1 MKTVLAGLAVVA
13 ATALGFAPTADA
25 SPLQPAAVSN
35 VAAHGRWTVGV
46 GVGVRGGSPYAE
58 PAGYYRTEY
67 RWVPVTQFVGY
78 DVYGRPLY
86 TTSYVQQAYTVWVP
100 TTRYY
105 APRPAWGVGVSVGRV
120 WR

>member
-1 MKTVLAGLAVVA
+1 MKTILAGLAVVTA
-13 ATALGFAPTADA
+13 AALGFAPKAQAA
-25 SPLQPAAVSN
+25 SLQPAAVSN
-35 VAAHGRWTVGV
+35 VVAHGRWGAGI
-46 GVGVRGGSPYAE
+46 GVGVRGGTAYAE

-67 RWVPVTQFVGY
+67 RWVPVTQLVGY

-105 APRPAWGVGVSVGRV
+105 APRTAWSVGVGFGRV
-120 WR
+120 WH

>member
-1 MKTVLAGLAVVA
+1 MKALLTGLAMATVA
-13 ATALGFAPTADA
+13 ALGFAPGADA
-25 SPLQPAAVSN
+25 APMQPAAVSS
-35 VAAHGRWTVGV
+35 VVAHGRWGVGV
-46 GVGVRGGSPYAE
+46 GVGVRGGTSYVE
-58 PAGYYRTEY
+58 PEGYYRTEY

-105 APRPAWGVGVSVGRV
+105 APRPTWGVGIGFGRV
-120 WR
+120 WH